1 MTVLFF
7 YVYAKASVQIL
18 FPCDG
23 NRVMLPMSAFIC
35 RLCRRRRRRRHFC
48 RCLRLHRRLRL
59 CRRRYRRLCR
69 RRRFR
74 RLGVNPDFAAFSP
87 KTDRSR

>member
-23 NRVMLPMSAFIC
+23 NRVMLPMSAFI
-35 RLCRRRRRRRHFC
+35 RRRRRRR
-48 RCLRLHRRLRL
+48 RRLHRRLRL
-59 CRRRYRRLCR
+59 CRRRRFRRRCRRRLCR

-74 RLGVNPDFAAFSP
+74 RLGVNPDFSAFSP

>member
-1 MTVLFF
+1 
-7 YVYAKASVQIL
+7 
-18 FPCDG
+18 
-23 NRVMLPMSAFIC
+23 MLPMSAFIC
-35 RLCRRRRRRRHFC
+35 RLGRRRRRRRHFC
-48 RCLRLHRRLRL
+48 RCFRLH
-59 CRRRYRRLCR
+59 R